1 MEMFPNFT
9 YMYRGIFPYISECIS
24 EPPIKR
30 ENSYSSLSAIVL
42 KDGLQFDLDIVKL
55 VPPPPP
61 LHSCSDYNF
70 VDDNE
75 GKVTNQRMNVKR
87 VPDLLQL
94 PNLSPQHL
102 R

>member
-1 MEMFPNFT
+1 
-9 YMYRGIFPYISECIS
+9 MYRGIFPYISECIS

-42 KDGLQFDLDIVKL
+42 KDGLQFDLDICYKFLSIIVKL
-55 VPPPPP
+55 VPPPP